1 MLYLL
6 SEMAIFLLVAGVIG
20 FTVGWLLRHTI
31 SARRKEAFIADWTS
45 KHLALQTE
53 IDQLK
58 REKISLLA
66 TPAPLSAAALETGPL
81 TYGTA
86 TLNGGK
92 YKITEI
98 EGIGTAF
105 AKKLRAAGIKNT
117 GALLQRCGDLK
128 GRKTVA
134 NETGFDPAILL
145 KWTNMADLMRIKGIK
160 SQYSELLEASGVD
173 SVKELRS
180 RNPEN
185 LAAKMAEVNKKKNL
199 TRQVPNVNMVAQWI
213 KEAADMDAVITH

>member
-66 TPAPLSAAALETGPL
+66 TPAPL
-81 TYGTA
+81 
-86 TLNGGK
+86 
-92 YKITEI
+92 
-98 EGIGTAF
+98 
-105 AKKLRAAGIKNT
+105 
-117 GALLQRCGDLK
+117 
-128 GRKTVA
+128 
-134 NETGFDPAILL
+134 
-145 KWTNMADLMRIKGIK
+145 
-160 SQYSELLEASGVD
+160 
-173 SVKELRS
+173 
-180 RNPEN
+180 
-185 LAAKMAEVNKKKNL
+185 
-199 TRQVPNVNMVAQWI
+199 
-213 KEAADMDAVITH
+213 